1 MRTRNIGLVV
11 AAAAVVLCAV
21 VATVITKERQEK
33 QAQTKFD
40 PMYPYGRDGRDMR
53 HAGQTIDM
61 MFQSIHDQTKL
72 AAAHCNKHHIRGAE
86 RSKIIMGT
94 FEAGIAAQKQVSAS
108 NYTIP
113 FQPHYP
119 PLPR

>member
-1 MRTRNIGLVV
+1 MRTRNIGLI
-11 AAAAVVLCAV
+11 AAIAAIILCAV

-40 PMYPYGRDGRDMR
+40 PKYPYGRDGRDMR
-53 HAGQTIDM
+53 HAGQTMDM
-61 MFQSIHDQTKL
+61 MFKSDIDRIDLVAAYCKEHNIH
-72 AAAHCNKHHIRGAE
+72 GAE
-86 RSKIIMGT
+86 RSKLIT
-94 FEAGIAAQKQVSAS
+94 DTTEAGIAAQQKVASS

-113 FQPHYP
+113 FEPHYP

>member
-72 AAAHCNKHHIRGAE
+72 V
-86 RSKIIMGT
+86 
-94 FEAGIAAQKQVSAS
+94 F
-108 NYTIP
+108 
-113 FQPHYP
+113 
-119 PLPR
+119 

>member
-1 MRTRNIGLVV
+1 MKTRNIGLIAVL
-11 AAAAVVLCAV
+11 AAIVLCMV
-21 VATVITKERQEK
+21 VATVVTKERQDK

-61 MFQSIHDQTKL
+61 MFQSIHDQTEL
-72 AAAHCNKHHIRGAE
+72 AAAYCNKHHLRGVE
-86 RSKIIMGT
+86 RSRIILGT
-94 FEAGIAAQKQVSAS
+94 SEAGLAAQKQVAAS

-119 PLPR
+119 PLPD